1 MDMRNIFFDPVTRQ
15 KLNTI
20 QGDNKAVSLTNSQ
33 GKLIQ
38 YQKQRDLAFNL
49 LVKSYMLNAP
59 IDLNV
64 LLSYSLSPV
73 PHCLGTLVTRQKL
86 NTIEDDNKTVSL
98 TTSQGKLIQYQ
109 KQRDLAFNLLVKSY
123 MLNAP
128 IDLNVL
134 LSYSLSPVP
143 HCLGTLDG
151 YFYQDI

>member
-1 MDMRNIFFDPVTRQ
+1 MDMSNIFFDPVTRQ

-20 QGDNKAVSLTNSQ
+20 Q
-33 GKLIQ
+33 
-38 YQKQRDLAFNL
+38 
-49 LVKSYMLNAP
+49 
-59 IDLNV
+59 
-64 LLSYSLSPV
+64 
-73 PHCLGTLVTRQKL
+73 
-86 NTIEDDNKTVSL
+86 DDNKTVSL
-98 TTSQGKLIQYQ
+98 TNSQGKLIQYQ